1 MNLLDPNSLAGFKWF
16 LRQEVGPV
24 VQNPPNRDVYYIM
37 SLPIICENINVITPL
52 TLLLIQ
58 CGDKRYIFYTDWN

>member
-1 MNLLDPNSLAGFKWF
+1 MLLAGNM
-16 LRQEVGPV
+16 LL
-24 VQNPPNRDVYYIM
+24 YHY
-37 SLPIICENINVITPL
+37 PL